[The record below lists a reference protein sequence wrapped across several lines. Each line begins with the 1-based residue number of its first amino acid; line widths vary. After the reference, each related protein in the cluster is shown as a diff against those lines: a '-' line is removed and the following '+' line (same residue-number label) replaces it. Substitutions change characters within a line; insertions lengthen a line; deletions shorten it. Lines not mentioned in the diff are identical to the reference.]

1 MVKTTDTFIA
11 ALSEV
16 KTMVSPK
23 RFTLSEH
30 ATGRFIQRVAP
41 TTPTDEAIQ
50 LLEALVSHGR
60 VRSTPRWWMKHRV
73 NLTPGLRFIYWSSL
87 PNVCALAMGEVVVT
101 VLTKKML
108 MKTTMLRTVTSANS
122 PFISGISPKPPVQ
135 HIKRHA
141 GYEMESYVPN
151 ELAPTADW
159 VVHIPKPKYEM
170 RRGSISA

>member
-1 MVKTTDTFIA
+1 MVKKTGFFIT

-16 KTMVSPK
+16 KTLVSPK
-23 RFTLSEH
+23 RFELSEH

-87 PNVCALAMGEVVVT
+87 PDVCALVMGEVVVT
-101 VLTKKML
+101 VLTKN
-108 MKTTMLRTVTSANS
+108 MLRTETSANS
-122 PFISGISPKPPVQ
+122 PFISDISPKPPVQ
-135 HIKRHA
+135 PIKRRA

-151 ELAPTADW
+151 ELARAADW
-159 VVHIPKPKYEM
+159 VVHIPEPKYELT
-170 RRGSISA
+170 RGSISA